1 MSDSREPVKNT
12 FCVLGE
18 LKSMV
23 FVSLPLTEN
32 RPEGDLFV
40 LAD

>member
-1 MSDSREPVKNT
+1 MSDSRVPVKNT
-12 FCVLGE
+12 FSVFRGF
-18 LKSMV
+18 KSMA